1 MGVAEELDEF
11 TLGGGLG
18 LEFVEQSFAHFAI
31 GGFVLSGEQDG
42 LSGEAVLESVLRRD
56 RFAGFGARAGGVL
69 RCAGINRHEVGNERV
84 LQERR

>member
-1 MGVAEELDEF
+1 MVVVKEAL
-11 TLGGGLG
+11 
-18 LEFVEQSFAHFAI
+18 AHFAI
-31 GGFVLSGEQDG
+31 GGFVLSGEKDG
-42 LSGEAVLESVLRRD
+42 LGGETVFESVLRRD